1 MERKAETGRMPPPA
15 SDASRRGVGET
26 AMIGMLAHGGFSS
39 HLAAGRQAEAH
50 GLAAEALDRW
60 VAGGLAHEIGAD
72 GKRRFDPA
80 EVINGFK
87 WAGLHGQDD
96 FWRDC
101 WIATGRQLVSDFAAR
116 DAGSVQARLARRFDL
131 GGFADDADI
140 LLRAPT
146 PLAGEDHA
154 LPALEPEALEGL
166 DRAQVADGRITAR
179 LRRGPRTSATLGWT
193 ATLARVERPAAS
205 VLSPVEAEL
214 YLRPTEGFIRV
225 GPRIQELAE
234 RWSPGR
240 SGWEAVLAFRREL
253 GRGFCLGVIGYE
265 AFSAQDAL
273 DWVLQRRWF
282 DCLLGSALLVSLCRA
297 GGLPARLVH
306 GHFLYSAN
314 PANHVWCEVFIPGRG
329 WAPVD
334 LIGWELS
341 AGDTDAD
348 RQSDFLGWTDWRL
361 VTERP
366 PRRVTGPMS
375 LRLPGAWRVLQNR
388 AGEALDVSYVDAA
401 TGRALLVDRIQIE
414 PDP

>member
-1 MERKAETGRMPPPA
+1 M
-15 SDASRRGVGET
+15 
-26 AMIGMLAHGGFSS
+26 
-39 HLAAGRQAEAH
+39 
-50 GLAAEALDRW
+50 
-60 VAGGLAHEIGAD
+60 
-72 GKRRFDPA
+72 
-80 EVINGFK
+80 
-87 WAGLHGQDD
+87 
-96 FWRDC
+96 
-101 WIATGRQLVSDFAAR
+101 
-116 DAGSVQARLARRFDL
+116 
-131 GGFADDADI
+131 
-140 LLRAPT
+140 
-146 PLAGEDHA
+146 
-154 LPALEPEALEGL
+154 
-166 DRAQVADGRITAR
+166 
-179 LRRGPRTSATLGWT
+179 
-193 ATLARVERPAAS
+193 
-205 VLSPVEAEL
+205 
-214 YLRPTEGFIRV
+214 
-225 GPRIQELAE
+225 
-234 RWSPGR
+234 
-240 SGWEAVLAFRREL
+240 
-253 GRGFCLGVIGYE
+253 
-265 AFSAQDAL
+265 
-273 DWVLQRRWF
+273 LQRRWF

-341 AGDTDAD
+341 AGDADAD